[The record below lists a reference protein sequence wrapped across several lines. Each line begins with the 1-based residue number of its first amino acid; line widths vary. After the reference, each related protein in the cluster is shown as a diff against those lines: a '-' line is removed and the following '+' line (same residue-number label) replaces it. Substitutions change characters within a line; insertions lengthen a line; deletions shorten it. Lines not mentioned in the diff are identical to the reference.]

1 MFNMKPI
8 FKDKLMSYFLISAC
22 GVLAGFAVVLHC
34 ELPDN
39 ELWSFYYWSASTF
52 GFWMF
57 STSLIVLFSEN
68 RKCAAVN
75 SGIYIFL
82 MFFITTA
89 YKSLSM
95 FREGLTPFQTLGEL
109 TLNSITGW
117 LLYSIMPA
125 VVCAVLGLVLW
136 SGRKNTVLGK
146 ILRLL
151 PMLFITAETIVM
163 LYYVLTTHTKL
174 FSALTNL
181 LCLAAYILIYFFVMC
196 RALNGEK
203 NHKQQG

>member
-1 MFNMKPI
+1 MKPD

-22 GVLAGFAVVLHC
+22 GVLAGFAVVLFC

-95 FREGLTPFQTLGEL
+95 FWKGLTPFQTLGAL

-117 LLYSIMPA
+117 FLYSILPA
-125 VVCAVLGLVLW
+125 VVCAGLGCILW
-136 SGRKNTVLGK
+136 SGRKNTTWGKVLR
-146 ILRLL
+146 IL
-151 PMLFITAETIVM
+151 PAIFILIETIVM
-163 LYYVLTTHTKL
+163 LYYVLATHTKL
-174 FSALTNL
+174 FSALTDL
-181 LCLAAYILIYFFVMC
+181 ICLAAYILIYFFVLC
-196 RALNGEK
+196 RALNDEK
-203 NHKQQG
+203 NFKQKQ